1 MNKYSSEVKE
11 KYGNTTAYQEYTGK
25 TKNYS
30 NDKWNDLTKGMN
42 DILQEFAFK
51 KEEGFLSDSIEVQNL
66 VKKLQNFI
74 TENYYLCTKEIL
86 ANLGKMYVEDIRFK
100 NNIDKFGEGTAVFIS
115 SAIKVFCQ

>member
-1 MNKYSSEVKE
+1 MNKYVSEVKE
-11 KYGNTTAYQEYTGK
+11 KYGNTTAYQEYTEK

-30 NDKWNDLTKGMN
+30 SDKWNDLTKGMN

-51 KEEGFLSDSIEVQNL
+51 KEEGFLSDSIEVQDL

-100 NNIDKFGEGTAVFIS
+100 NNIDKFKEGTAVFIS

>member
-11 KYGNTTAYQEYTGK
+11 KYGNTTAYQEYTEK
-25 TKNYS
+25 TENYS
-30 NDKWNDLTKGMN
+30 SDKWNDLTKGMN

-86 ANLGKMYVEDIRFK
+86 TNLGKMYVEDIRFK
-100 NNIDKFGEGTAVFIS
+100 NNIDKFGEGTALFIS
-115 SAIKVFCQ
+115 SAIKEFCK

>member
-11 KYGNTTAYQEYTGK
+11 KYGNTKSYQEYTEK

-30 NDKWNDLTKGMN
+30 NDKWNDLASGMN
-42 DILQEFAFK
+42 DILQEFALK
-51 KEEGFLSDSIEVQNL
+51 KEEGFSSDSIDVQNL
-66 VKKLQNFI
+66 VEKLQNFI
-74 TENYYLCTKEIL
+74 TQNYYLCTKDIL

-100 NNIDKFGEGTAVFIS
+100 NNIDKFGEGISVFIS

>member
-11 KYGNTTAYQEYTGK
+11 KYGNTKSYQEYTEK

-30 NDKWNDLTKGMN
+30 NDKWNDLANGMN
-42 DILQEFAFK
+42 DILQEFALK

-66 VKKLQNFI
+66 VEKLQNFI
-74 TENYYLCTKEIL
+74 TQNYYLCTKDIL

>member
-11 KYGNTTAYQEYTGK
+11 RYGNTTAYQEYTEK

-30 NDKWNDLTKGMN
+30 SDKWNDLTKGMN
-42 DILQEFAFK
+42 DILQEFTFK

>member
-11 KYGNTTAYQEYTGK
+11 KYGNTTAYQEYTEK
-25 TKNYS
+25 TENYS
-30 NDKWNDLTKGMN
+30 SDKWNDLTKGMN

-74 TENYYLCTKEIL
+74 NENYYLCTKEIL
-86 ANLGKMYVEDIRFK
+86 TNLGKMYVEDIRFK
-100 NNIDKFGEGTAVFIS
+100 NNIDKFGEGTALFIS
-115 SAIKVFCQ
+115 SAIKEFCK

>member
-1 MNKYSSEVKE
+1 MNKYVSEVKE
-11 KYGNTTAYQEYTGK
+11 KYGNTTAYQEYTEK

-30 NDKWNDLTKGMN
+30 SDKWNDLTKGMN

-86 ANLGKMYVEDIRFK
+86 ANLGKIYVEDIRFK
-100 NNIDKFGEGTAVFIS
+100 NNIDKFKEGTAVFIS

>member
-11 KYGNTTAYQEYTGK
+11 KYCNTTAYQEYTEK

-51 KEEGFLSDSIEVQNL
+51 KEECFSSDSIEVQNL

-86 ANLGKMYVEDIRFK
+86 INLGKMYVEDIRFK
-100 NNIDKFGEGTAVFIS
+100 NNIDKFGEGTALFIS
-115 SAIKVFCQ
+115 SAIKEFCK

>member
-1 MNKYSSEVKE
+1 MNKYSSEIKE
-11 KYGNTTAYQEYTGK
+11 KYGNTTAYQEYTEK

-30 NDKWNDLTKGMN
+30 SDKWNDLTKGMN

-86 ANLGKMYVEDIRFK
+86 ANLGKIYVEDIRFK
-100 NNIDKFGEGTAVFIS
+100 NNIDKFKEGTAVFIS

>member
-1 MNKYSSEVKE
+1 MNKYSNEVKE
-11 KYGNTTAYQEYTGK
+11 KYGNTTAYQEYTEK

-30 NDKWNDLTKGMN
+30 SDKWNDLTKGMN

-100 NNIDKFGEGTAVFIS
+100 NNIDKFGEGNAVFIS

>member
-1 MNKYSSEVKE
+1 MNKYASEVKE
-11 KYGNTTAYQEYTGK
+11 KYGNTTAYQEYTEK

-30 NDKWNDLTKGMN
+30 SDKWNDLTKGMN
-42 DILQEFAFK
+42 DILQEFTFK

-86 ANLGKMYVEDIRFK
+86 ASLGKMYVEDIRFK

>member
-11 KYGNTTAYQEYTGK
+11 KYGNTKSYQEYTEK

-30 NDKWNDLTKGMN
+30 NDKWNDLANGMN

-51 KEEGFLSDSIEVQNL
+51 KEEGFSSDSIDVQNL
-66 VKKLQNFI
+66 VEKLQNFI
-74 TENYYLCTKEIL
+74 TQNYYLCTKDIL